1 MKALLLAGGFGTRL
15 RPLTLTRPKHLLP
28 IANRPHIEHVFD
40 LLMAHG
46 IEEIVLTTSYLAEAF
61 DDTKRSVASRGL
73 GLQVTHEE
81 VALGTAGAL
90 KNAEAEIG
98 DGTFMVF
105 NGDVL
110 TDVDLDL
117 VLEFH
122 RSNRAEATILLT
134 PVEDPSAFGVVP
146 TDESGRVLG
155 FIEKP
160 PPGEAPTNQI
170 NAGVYVLEPSVLERI
185 PAGKEWSVERAL
197 FPELVA
203 DGGRVFASST
213 DAYWMDVGTPEKYLQ
228 ANMDAIS
235 GRFKPREGTAV
246 ASDVIVAEGARV
258 SSSCVG
264 AGASIESGAVVERSV
279 LLPGVVVA
287 ASASVSGSILGEG
300 VQVGEGATLSGATVG
315 DFEIVR
321 RESA

>member
-46 IEEIVLTTSYLAEAF
+46 VEEIVLTTSYLAEAF
-61 DDTKRSVASRGL
+61 DETKRSVAERGL

-90 KNAEAEIG
+90 KNAEAEVG
-98 DGTFMVF
+98 NGTFMVF

-146 TDESGRVLG
+146 TDDSGHVLG

-160 PPGEAPTNQI
+160 PREEAPTNQI
-170 NAGVYVLEPSVLERI
+170 NAGVYVLEPSVLDRI

-203 DGGRVFASST
+203 DGGRVFALST
-213 DAYWMDVGTPEKYLQ
+213 EAYWMDVGTPDKYLQ

-235 GRFKPREGTAV
+235 GRFTPREGSALAADAV
-246 ASDVIVAEGARV
+246 VDDAAKVI
-258 SSSCVG
+258 SSCVG
-264 AGASIESGAVVERSV
+264 AGVRVEAGAVVERSV
-279 LLPGVVVA
+279 LLPGVVVG

-300 VQVGEGATLSGATVG
+300 VQVAAGAEVAGATVG
-315 DFEIVR
+315 DFEKVGR
-321 RESA
+321 GNA